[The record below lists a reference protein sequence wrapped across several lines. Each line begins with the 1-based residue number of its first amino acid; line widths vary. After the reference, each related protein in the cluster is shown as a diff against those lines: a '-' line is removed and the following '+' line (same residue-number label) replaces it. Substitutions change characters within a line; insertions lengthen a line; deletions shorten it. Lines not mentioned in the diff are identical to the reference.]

1 MSSMIN
7 PDMKAELNISVKG
20 SVGALAGTN
29 GQYAF
34 RVVLSGGSGETAYRT
49 QSSDLVMIITATP
62 YMSDENA
69 QNVLTLELAADCW
82 VQKDSHWYWF
92 KTDGIMAH
100 SEWVSYMGHWYY
112 LNAGGDMITGWLFW
126 NEHWYY
132 LKPDGIMA
140 ADEMTQ
146 DGYKIG
152 PDGTWIQ

>member
-1 MSSMIN
+1 
-7 PDMKAELNISVKG
+7 
-20 SVGALAGTN
+20 
-29 GQYAF
+29 
-34 RVVLSGGSGETAYRT
+34 
-49 QSSDLVMIITATP
+49 
-62 YMSDENA
+62 
-69 QNVLTLELAADCW
+69 
-82 VQKDSHWYWF
+82 
-92 KTDGIMAH
+92 MAH

-146 DGYKIG
+146 NGYKIG

>member
-1 MSSMIN
+1 
-7 PDMKAELNISVKG
+7 
-20 SVGALAGTN
+20 
-29 GQYAF
+29 
-34 RVVLSGGSGETAYRT
+34 
-49 QSSDLVMIITATP
+49 MIITATP

-126 NEHWYY
+126 NEHWNY

-146 DGYKIG
+146 NGYKIG